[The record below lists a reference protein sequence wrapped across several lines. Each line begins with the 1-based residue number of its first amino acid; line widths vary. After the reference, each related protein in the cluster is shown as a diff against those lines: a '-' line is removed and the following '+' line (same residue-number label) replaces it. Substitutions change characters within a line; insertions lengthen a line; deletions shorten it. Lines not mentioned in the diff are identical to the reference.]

1 MNNSQLPFADLE
13 IFLNFH
19 INVELKAFYKSY
31 ENEFYGSRV
40 KKIDRNIHT
49 VTFLK
54 DSYQGDEL
62 EYVIIKFEDILAD
75 KLSFHIHNSLQN
87 LTILYQ
93 DNFENS
99 EKIKGFVKFH
109 LLQTDNVFTS
119 ELLEKFPFLSN
130 YLQKIKNHIKS
141 YTTSG
146 LSISNV
152 KPLSLSIRLGEGEDE
167 TDKIK
172 KLFKLLV
179 LDQPLIECTFEDFA
193 LSFTNKQTINGINW
207 LVRNPKN
214 KDQTSKPSLIY
225 FLRLLADNNII
236 EKSYYSS
243 ENLLILNVF
252 RNFDGSSFT
261 SNQIS
266 TSKSNMS
273 PLSNTQEERFNQ
285 IISNF

>member
-109 LLQTDNVFTS
+109 LFKIDNIFTS
-119 ELLEKFPFLSN
+119 ELLENFPFLN
-130 YLQKIKNHIKS
+130 TYLHKIKNHIKD
-141 YTTSG
+141 YTKSD
-146 LSISNV
+146 LSVGNT
-152 KPLSLSIRLGEGEDE
+152 KPLSLSIRLNEGEDE

-172 KLFKLLV
+172 KLFNLLI
-179 LDQPLIECTFEDFA
+179 LDQPLIQCTFEDFA
-193 LSFTNKQTINGINW
+193 LAFSNKQTINGINW
-207 LVRNPKN
+207 LVKNPKN
-214 KDQTSKPSLIY
+214 KDQTSKPSLIH
-225 FLRLLADNNII
+225 FLRLLANSNII